1 VVNQYIWIG
10 IVVGVF
16 ITGIGIG
23 YAAFQLYDQSNFAN
37 MTPQQMQQMMNN
49 PQFMNQ
55 WMSNMMQNQNFQQ
68 QYMGPWMMMKDPQ
81 FMQNMRNQWMQQ
93 YQNQPPIMT
102 NEVSIARDSWEYQF
116 LNGFS
121 PAVIQVSSGSTVTW
135 KNNDEVIHT
144 VTHFGNEFDS
154 GFIPSGSN
162 WQHTFGSTGNYDYFC
177 SIHPWMKGIVIVS

>member
-1 VVNQYIWIG
+1 
-10 IVVGVF
+10 
-16 ITGIGIG
+16 
-23 YAAFQLYDQSNFAN
+23 
-37 MTPQQMQQMMNN
+37 
-49 PQFMNQ
+49 
-55 WMSNMMQNQNFQQ
+55 
-68 QYMGPWMMMKDPQ
+68 
-81 FMQNMRNQWMQQ
+81 MQNMRNQWMQQ

-144 VTHFGNEFDS
+144 VTHLGNEFDS